1 MKLSGYK
8 GNYVGLS
15 DEEVEA
21 SRKTNGSNQL
31 EPVKRGNI
39 LTKIA
44 HIFKE
49 PMFLLL
55 AITATI
61 YFALG
66 SISDGIIMLVFVV
79 FVSGIDIFQEWRTE
93 KAIQAL
99 KTLSSLNTK
108 VVRNN
113 KVIEVSSDDL
123 VVGDIVILDEGD
135 KISADGH
142 ILECYSFGV
151 DESSLTGESEIVFK
165 NNKESDDNDHW
176 KRNICYA
183 GTSVTSGGAIVKI
196 TDVGFNT
203 EYGKIG
209 AALNSIVRNKT
220 PLEKQVRRLITIC
233 AYISLLLCASV
244 IVVGF
249 FNNPNN
255 YVSLYERITHSV
267 LAGITVAMATIPEE
281 LPVVLT
287 VFLAMGAWDLVKKNT
302 LVKSVPTVEA
312 LGAVSVLCV
321 DKTGTLTANEM
332 AIEEIYV
339 DDDSTEDELLQ
350 ISALACKEDSYDPM
364 ESAILNYGFEKCLD
378 KNKLFDHELVHEYPF
393 MTEFK
398 MVGRIWNIG
407 DNDLLCV
414 KGAYENVL
422 PLCNL
427 SAEKKDTVEGKI
439 VELSQK
445 GYRVLV
451 VAKQE
456 IDVEICKNITDHNLV
471 FLGLIA
477 LIDPLREGVAASIQ
491 ECYRAGIRVIMIT
504 GDNGETAKGIARQID
519 LKYSENVITGIELE
533 AMSDKE
539 LEEKVKTTDIFA
551 RVYPTHK
558 MRIVTALQN
567 NGDIV
572 AMTGDGVNDAPAL
585 KKAEVGIAISKKSTS
600 VAKEA
605 ADMIL
610 LDNDFEIIVGAI
622 KNGRRIYSNIKK
634 AILYIFVVHIPIALI
649 SLFVPML
656 DYPILLLP
664 VHVVLLELIIDPMS
678 SIVFERLKADKD
690 IMLQK
695 PRKVSEALVNLN
707 MIIKSLIQGAVA
719 SVIIIGSYIY
729 LLNTNVDK
737 SYAEIGRAHV

>member
-1 MKLSGYK
+1 
-8 GNYVGLS
+8 
-15 DEEVEA
+15 
-21 SRKTNGSNQL
+21 
-31 EPVKRGNI
+31 
-39 LTKIA
+39 
-44 HIFKE
+44 
-49 PMFLLL
+49 
-55 AITATI
+55 
-61 YFALG
+61 
-66 SISDGIIMLVFVV
+66 
-79 FVSGIDIFQEWRTE
+79 
-93 KAIQAL
+93 
-99 KTLSSLNTK
+99 
-108 VVRNN
+108 
-113 KVIEVSSDDL
+113 
-123 VVGDIVILDEGD
+123 
-135 KISADGH
+135 
-142 ILECYSFGV
+142 
-151 DESSLTGESEIVFK
+151 
-165 NNKESDDNDHW
+165 
-176 KRNICYA
+176 
-183 GTSVTSGGAIVKI
+183 
-196 TDVGFNT
+196 
-203 EYGKIG
+203 
-209 AALNSIVRNKT
+209 
-220 PLEKQVRRLITIC
+220 
-233 AYISLLLCASV
+233 
-244 IVVGF
+244 
-249 FNNPNN
+249 
-255 YVSLYERITHSV
+255 
-267 LAGITVAMATIPEE
+267 
-281 LPVVLT
+281 
-287 VFLAMGAWDLVKKNT
+287 
-302 LVKSVPTVEA
+302 
-312 LGAVSVLCV
+312 
-321 DKTGTLTANEM
+321 
-332 AIEEIYV
+332 
-339 DDDSTEDELLQ
+339 
-350 ISALACKEDSYDPM
+350 
-364 ESAILNYGFEKCLD
+364 
-378 KNKLFDHELVHEYPF
+378 
-393 MTEFK
+393 

-414 KGAYENVL
+414 KGANENVL

-427 SAEKKDTVEGKI
+427 SSEKMDTIEGKI
-439 VELSQK
+439 VELSK
-445 GYRVLV
+445 RGYRVLV

-456 IDVEICKNITDHNLV
+456 VDVEVCQNITDHNLV

-504 GDNGETAKGIARQID
+504 GDNGETAKGIARQIN
-519 LKYSENVITGIELE
+519 LKYSDNVITGIELE

-539 LEEKVKTTDIFA
+539 LEEKVKTADIFA

-707 MIIKSLIQGAVA
+707 MIIKSIIQGAVA
-719 SVIIIGSYIY
+719 SLIIIGSYIY

-737 SYAEIGRAHV
+737 SYAATFAIVILLLFNVLSVYMNQSDDYMIVNFVRNFKDKIIVFISLVILIGLLLIVYLPVLNNILNTRSLALTDFLIAFGLSILGVCWFDIVKLFKRLKNI